1 MYCELRNTRKFC
13 HCEAIG
19 RGNPLTMQSEMRLL
33 RGVYP
38 ALVAGLAM
46 TKTRFIIQSHVVLT
60 YSAVSHQERK
70 HQRALNHSK
79 TQHRA
84 GNAVAVK
91 ELGPKKNFHGN
102 KTGSAFRLPRILPHQ
117 SMFPI
122 DHQGQQALV
131 LQAVPNTEKETAN
144 A

>member
-1 MYCELRNTRKFC
+1 MFQLLRQTKNYIMYCELRNTRKFC

-91 ELGPKKNFHGN
+91 EPGPKRPCRRMPLQEKNKESDSFY
-102 KTGSAFRLPRILPHQ
+102 TDSYISF
-117 SMFPI
+117 
-122 DHQGQQALV
+122 LV
-131 LQAVPNTEKETAN
+131 LFSL
-144 A
+144 